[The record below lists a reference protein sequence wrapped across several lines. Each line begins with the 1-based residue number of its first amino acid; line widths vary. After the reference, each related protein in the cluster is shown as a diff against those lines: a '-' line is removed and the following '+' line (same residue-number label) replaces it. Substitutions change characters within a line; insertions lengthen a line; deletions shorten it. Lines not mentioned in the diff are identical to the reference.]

1 MTHSWD
7 RGPSRRDLG
16 LAFSGALGPARMSL
30 VVRLVAFVLIVA
42 LQAASARGQTPDDV
56 LRRHAYAGTL
66 ARGEA
71 ELASLAGQ
79 GSDARFAL
87 GAAQF
92 TRAVERLGQAFY
104 RHGLEAPRTMLI
116 PILRLPVP
124 SNPKP
129 QPLSYDSFR
138 SLLAQFADDLRRAD
152 ATLAQIGPEDVR
164 LTVDLTRVRL
174 DFDGDGIGGEHES
187 LLAVL
192 AGIDPRGGANR
203 SRQAD
208 VQQPGFP
215 VTFDRGDVAWM
226 RGYANLLAA
235 IAEFWLAHDFEPM
248 FEQTFHLFFPRA
260 GLPYAAVLNEARGK
274 AGQMI
279 FTDADMI
286 ADAIAFVHLLNWPV
300 REPARLAAALS
311 HLRTVPALSRESWR
325 HILAEGDDDNEW
337 IPNPRQTNRFPLPV
351 DQGRVDAWLSA
362 MAQFE
367 EVLDGRKLVPHWRF
381 DKGVNLR
388 RALTA
393 HKTFD
398 LVLWVTGTG
407 LAPFLEDGPVLTSNE
422 WNEIT
427 ALLEGNFF
435 GYAVWFN

>member
-1 MTHSWD
+1 MAHSTD

-16 LAFSGALGPARMSL
+16 LAFSGAPRAARMSL
-30 VVRLVAFVLIVA
+30 VVRLAAIVLTVA
-42 LQAASARGQTPDDV
+42 LQAAAARAQTADEL
-56 LRRHAYAGTL
+56 LRRHAYGGTL
-66 ARGEA
+66 VRGEA

-79 GSDARFAL
+79 GSDVRFAL

-92 TRAVERLGQAFY
+92 TRAVERLGQALY
-104 RHGLEAPRTMLI
+104 RHGLEAPRTTLI
-116 PILRLPVP
+116 PILRMPVP
-124 SNPKP
+124 TNPKP
-129 QPLSYDSFR
+129 QPLSYHGFR
-138 SLLAQFADDLRRAD
+138 SILAQFAEDLRRAD
-152 ATLAQIGPEDVR
+152 ATLAQIGTEEVR
-164 LTVDLTRVRL
+164 LTIDMARVRL
-174 DFDGDGIGGEHES
+174 DFDGDGSGGEHES

-192 AGIDPRGGANR
+192 AGIDPRVGQNR
-203 SRQAD
+203 SRQPEI
-208 VQQPGFP
+208 QQPGFP
-215 VTFDRGDVAWM
+215 VAFDRGDAAWM

-248 FEQTFHLFFPRA
+248 FEQSFHLFFPHA
-260 GLPYAAVLNEARGK
+260 GLPYAALLNETRGS
-274 AGQMI
+274 AGQTL
-279 FTDADMI
+279 FTEADMI

-311 HLRTVPALSRESWR
+311 HLRAVPALSRESWR
-325 HILAEGDDDNEW
+325 HILAESDDDDEW

-351 DQGRVDAWLSA
+351 DQERIDAWLGA

-367 EVLDGRKLVPHWRF
+367 EVLDGRKLIPHWRF
-381 DKGVNLR
+381 TKGVNFR
-388 RALTA
+388 RALTD

-407 LAPFLEDGPVLTSNE
+407 LAPFLEDGPVLTSSE
-422 WNEIT
+422 WDEIT